1 METEFLTCVQRN
13 DRHHPLTRYIKVRL
27 DESKFEVELR
37 DFPVCSTF
45 SPLRIALQ
53 RDDMRQRTFDSVEKT
68 QHSLFRCLS
77 KEIFGTENSFNVL
90 INELCNELVQN
101 IETYNSFFGENIN
114 KTYQEHF
121 GKDDD
126 SEKCYSNKKKLVKE
140 RIEDDLPCDDLL
152 LWLAC
157 TFFKTTIYILRVR
170 DTKTSTESFWTE
182 YTEVRSRSADQTN
195 MSFSKKCPQA
205 NTYFITLLETE
216 SKHYY
221 RIVPKQASCN
231 CVLGIPA
238 VAYHIADPTLY
249 HTQLGRYRKCN
260 AYRRYRI
267 NEK

>member
-13 DRHHPLTRYIKVRL
+13 DRHHPLTGYLTHDKI
-27 DESKFEVELR
+27 KFEVELR
-37 DFPVCSTF
+37 DFPVCSAF

-77 KEIFGTENSFNVL
+77 KGIFRTENNFDIL
-90 INELCNELVQN
+90 INELCNELVN
-101 IETYNSFFGENIN
+101 NFKTYNPFFGENIN

-121 GKDDD
+121 GKDIGD
-126 SEKCYSNKKKLVKE
+126 KNGNPYKKQKFVKE
-140 RIEDDLPCDDLL
+140 RIEDDLLCDDLL

-170 DTKTSTESFWTE
+170 DTNTSTESFWTE
-182 YTEVRSRSADQTN
+182 YTEVRSRSTDQTN

-238 VAYHIADPTLY
+238 VAYHITDQTLY
-249 HTQLGRYRKCN
+249 HTQLGRY
-260 AYRRYRI
+260 I
-267 NEK
+267 